1 MNKVITNYV
10 FGDTK
15 VDVLGSGHESKGEDS
30 SFLNVGWDDGFLV
43 RNEAIQ
49 GRGDETPNTS
59 SNFLVAVPSEYTVI
73 INKQE
78 RAFRAEQ
85 FFPGKRWSPHLAR
98 VVEGTNWVIDIPF
111 GTESGNE
118 AYGHGLGMLK
128 IRQISWSTKLT
139 VHVILATSMQ

>member
-1 MNKVITNYV
+1 MGICKEERRCNFFSAVV
-10 FGDTK
+10 PDPVREQRGFGA
-15 VDVLGSGHESKGEDS
+15 VER
-30 SFLNVGWDDGFLV
+30 WDGC
-43 RNEAIQ
+43 RAIQ

-78 RAFRAEQ
+78 RAFRAEE
-85 FFPGKRWSPHLAR
+85 FFPGKRWSPHLAI